1 MPFLFAACWR
11 LGAGT
16 NNHSTSMEKESFKS
30 NYTSPVAE
38 VLTARVERGFGGSG
52 FSSNSDQTDGTD
64 GFGTKSEL
72 NYGND
77 LFS

>member
-1 MPFLFAACWR
+1 
-11 LGAGT
+11 
-16 NNHSTSMEKESFKS
+16 MEKGTHKPC
-30 NYTSPVAE
+30 YTMPTGE
-38 VLTARVERGFGGSG
+38 VLYVRVERGFGGSG